1 MWKNDSFDT
10 IILASKLD
18 GEWTGAAMFTVCNGI
33 MQYHLGGI
41 VESYMSFSPLK
52 LLIDEARKI
61 ANSRKCTYF
70 HLGGGLGG
78 RDDNL
83 FVFKSRM
90 TTLRYKFKVW
100 QWIVDENHY
109 QILSQNKKKSEFF
122 PLYRKSNE

>member
-1 MWKNDSFDT
+1 
-10 IILASKLD
+10 
-18 GEWTGAAMFTVCNGI
+18 

-52 LLIDEARKI
+52 SLIDEARKI
-61 ANSRKCTYF
+61 ANNRKCIYF

-90 TTLRYKFKVW
+90 TTLRHTFKVW
-100 QWIVDENHY
+100 QWIIDENTY
-109 QILSQNKKKSEFF
+109 QLLSRNKIKSDFF
-122 PLYRKSNE
+122 PSYRISNE